1 MAGRAGIA
9 HTGDAVRTAMT
20 APVVALDPGTV
31 LRAAAQV
38 LRRHDIGAAVVEDAG
53 RFVGMLSERDLV
65 QAVADGLD
73 LDREQVGSVMT
84 DSPRP
89 VDADSPLWAATIV
102 MLRHGIRHLPVT
114 DEHGIV
120 GMLSIRDALAVSDQ
134 DRIVGPSSGGLL
146 DA

>member
-1 MAGRAGIA
+1 MGQLIA
-9 HTGDAVRTAMT
+9 HTGDTVRTAMT

-73 LDREQVGSVMT
+73 FDRERVGSVMT

-114 DEHGIV
+114 DENRIV

>member
-1 MAGRAGIA
+1 
-9 HTGDAVRTAMT
+9 
-20 APVVALDPGTV
+20 
-31 LRAAAQV
+31 
-38 LRRHDIGAAVVEDAG
+38 
-53 RFVGMLSERDLV
+53 
-65 QAVADGLD
+65 
-73 LDREQVGSVMT
+73 MT

-134 DRIVGPSSGGLL
+134 DRIVGPGSGGLL